1 MGPVRGSM
9 SAARSGSI
17 GGRVTDRELSCGGRR
32 RRAGSRVV
40 VRDTTN
46 RAGGALAFP
55 AVAWQSLLA
64 EVRAGRYL
72 AWPAGSL
79 G

>member
-1 MGPVRGSM
+1 
-9 SAARSGSI
+9 
-17 GGRVTDRELSCGGRR
+17 
-32 RRAGSRVV
+32 